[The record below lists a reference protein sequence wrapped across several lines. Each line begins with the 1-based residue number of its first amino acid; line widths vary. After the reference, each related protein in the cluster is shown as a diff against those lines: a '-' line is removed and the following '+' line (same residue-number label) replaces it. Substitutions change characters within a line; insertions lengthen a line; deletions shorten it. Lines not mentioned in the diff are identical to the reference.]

1 MHGNYTCPL
10 SSYSFQCTKDVDVHI
25 ILSERR
31 MSVSRYGQYDVNAGF
46 RFQTV
51 PFEASRPRATI
62 VNFKIVTRTV
72 DAHGDE
78 KLTAMHG
85 TI

>member
-1 MHGNYTCPL
+1 
-10 SSYSFQCTKDVDVHI
+10 
-25 ILSERR
+25 